1 MGHGAGGKLRARRDS
16 GHAALSWKPVLLA
29 GLAALAVFIA
39 AVLTKTPRHDRDW
52 VEHLSVTPKIRRD
65 GDAWQVSPVRDW
77 RYDGDGPVA
86 REWIEGARLDPERL
100 QRVWLMVEPH
110 PGLDIMAHT
119 LVLFEFQEAGMIGLT
134 IEARREK
141 GETYDPLRGALGRFE
156 LIYVWATPRDL
167 LTRRVV
173 HLDHEVYLYRLELTP
188 GEARAYLTSLLQRT
202 AAIEVRPRFYN
213 TLTSNCTNE
222 LAKSGGL
229 AWHPAFILTG
239 GAARALHARG
249 RIAGADFDAVKASA
263 NMTET
268 VRALSAEPPERFN
281 AALLE
286 RLRPGAGEGR

>member
-1 MGHGAGGKLRARRDS
+1 MT
-16 GHAALSWKPVLLA
+16 WKPVLLA

-65 GDAWQVSPVRDW
+65 GEAWRVSPVRDW
-77 RYDGDGPVA
+77 RYDGDGPVV

-119 LVLFEFQEAGMIGLT
+119 LVLFEFRDGGLIGLT

-173 HLDHEVYLYRLELTP
+173 HLDHEVYLYRLELTLV
-188 GEARAYLTSLLQRT
+188 EARAYLTSLLERS
-202 AAIEVRPRFYN
+202 AALEMRPRFYN

-222 LAKSGGL
+222 LAKSGRL

-239 GAARALHARG
+239 GAARALHGRG
-249 RIAGADFDAVKASA
+249 RIAGDDFDKVKASA

-268 VRALSAEPPERFN
+268 VRALAAEPPGQFN
-281 AALLE
+281 AALLQ
-286 RLRPGAGEGR
+286 RLGQSAAEAR